1 MESLDSWRKKSCRPW
16 KTSIHGEDIDP
27 HIGEEFDEVLRNQM
41 ETFRENSDRLQS
53 EVILDD
59 LFA

>member
-1 MESLDSWRKKSCRPW
+1 MAEEELSATEDLDSWRRYS
-16 KTSIHGEDIDP
+16 P